1 MNEESLKDRIIT
13 KSINNKVSTLKR
25 LIFVTGPPGIGKTSV
40 LLRSVNGLK
49 NRGYKIGGMISR
61 EVREGGVRVG
71 FEIMDFST
79 GQRGW
84 LAHINQPT
92 GPKISKYRVNLTDL
106 EAIGVSSIL
115 DAIRSADMII
125 VDEIGPMELFS
136 SAFRDAVIQ
145 AAESDKP
152 VLGTIHFGLRNS
164 LVNSL
169 KKREDAEIFEVTYEN
184 RETLH
189 NFIIDKVVQSLQKLS

>member
-1 MNEESLKDRIIT
+1 VDEELLKDRIIT
-13 KSINNKVSTLKR
+13 KSKNNKESTLKR
-25 LIFVTGPPGIGKTSV
+25 LMFVTGPPSIGKTSV
-40 LLRSVNGLK
+40 LLRSVNGLR
-49 NRGYKIGGMISR
+49 NRGYAIGGMISR

-79 GQRGW
+79 EERGW

-115 DAIRSADMII
+115 YAIRSADMII

-136 SAFRDAVIQ
+136 SAFRDAVVQ
-145 AAESDKP
+145 AAESEKP

-189 NFIIDKVVQSLQKLS
+189 NLIIDKVAQLLQK

>member
-1 MNEESLKDRIIT
+1 M
-13 KSINNKVSTLKR
+13 KR
-25 LIFVTGPPGIGKTSV
+25 LIFVTGPPGVGKTSV

-49 NRGYKIGGMISR
+49 DRGYKIGGMISR
-61 EVREGGVRVG
+61 DVREGGVRVG

-79 GQRGW
+79 RQRGW

-106 EAIGVSSIL
+106 DAIGVSSIL
-115 DAIRSADMII
+115 DAIRNANIII

-136 SAFRDAVIQ
+136 SAFREAV
-145 AAESDKP
+145 AEAVESNKP
-152 VLGTIHFGLRNS
+152 VLGTIHFGLRNP
-164 LVNSL
+164 LVNSV
-169 KKREDAEIFEVTYEN
+169 KKREDAEIFKVTYEN

>member
-1 MNEESLKDRIIT
+1 MNVESLKGRIIT
-13 KSINNKVSTLKR
+13 KPINNRVSTLKR
-25 LIFVTGPPGIGKTSV
+25 LIFVTGQSGIGKTSV
-40 LLRSVNGLK
+40 LLRSANGLK
-49 NRGYKIGGMISR
+49 NRGYEIGGMISR

-92 GPKISKYRVNLTDL
+92 GPKISKYRVNLIDL
-106 EAIGVSSIL
+106 DAIGVSAIL
-115 DAIRSADMII
+115 DAIRNADLII

-136 SAFRDAVIQ
+136 SAFRDAVVE
-145 AAESDKP
+145 AVESNKP

-164 LVNSL
+164 FVNSV
-169 KKREDAEIFEVTYEN
+169 KKREDAEIFEVTYGN

-189 NFIIDKVVQSLQKLS
+189 NLIIDKVVQSLQKLS

>member
-1 MNEESLKDRIIT
+1 
-13 KSINNKVSTLKR
+13 
-25 LIFVTGPPGIGKTSV
+25 
-40 LLRSVNGLK
+40 VNGLK
-49 NRGYKIGGMISR
+49 NRGYEIGGMISR
-61 EVREGGVRVG
+61 DVREGGVRVG

-106 EAIGVSSIL
+106 DAIGVSSII
-115 DAIRSADMII
+115 DAVRNADVII

-136 SAFRDAVIQ
+136 SAFRDAVVE
-145 AAESDKP
+145 AVESSKP
-152 VLGTIHFGLRNS
+152 VLGTIHFGLRNP
-164 LVNSL
+164 LVNSI

-189 NFIIDKVVQSLQKLS
+189 NLIIDKVVQSLQKLS